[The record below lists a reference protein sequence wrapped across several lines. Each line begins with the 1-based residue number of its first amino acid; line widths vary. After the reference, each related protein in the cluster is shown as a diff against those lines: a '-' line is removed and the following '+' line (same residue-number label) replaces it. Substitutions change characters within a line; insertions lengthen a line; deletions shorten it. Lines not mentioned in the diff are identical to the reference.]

1 VFEIMFNSIA
11 PIFIIV
17 GLAALF
23 ARQFD
28 PDPRALSGV
37 VLYLF
42 IPFLV
47 FNGIAGTEVSGEEVL
62 QIGAMAFGVA
72 IIMVGIG
79 MGIERALGLDKR
91 VGSALILTL
100 LLVNAANYG
109 IPLNTFAFGG
119 DDATLAMRAEERAL
133 IYYVA
138 SVIVSNTLGI
148 YFASRGTV
156 STREALLNIVRVPLI
171 YAAIAGFIVNVG
183 DITLPVALERPFG
196 LLEAAAI
203 PGMLA
208 LLGIQLARASIGSRI
223 GLIAL
228 TSGVKLVVGPVVA
241 IGLAT
246 LLGLEGMTRDVS
258 IVQSSMPTAVIA
270 GVFATQ
276 FRADSEFVTSV
287 ILVSTLASIVTL
299 SVLLSVLI

>member
-1 VFEIMFNSIA
+1 VFEIMFNSIM
-11 PIFIIV
+11 PIFVVV

-23 ARQFD
+23 ARSFN
-28 PDPRALSGV
+28 PDPTALSGV

-47 FNGIAGTEVSGEEVL
+47 FNGIADTQISGSEAL
-62 QIGAMAFGVA
+62 QIGAMAFGISGVMA
-72 IIMVGIG
+72 LIG
-79 MGIERALGLDKR
+79 MGIERALNLDR
-91 VGSALILTL
+91 RTGSALILTL
-100 LLVNAANYG
+100 ILVNAANYG
-109 IPLNTFAFGG
+109 IPLNTFAFG
-119 DDATLAMRAEERAL
+119 DTPERAALAEERAL

-148 YFASRGTV
+148 YFASRGSV

-171 YAAIAGFIVNVG
+171 YAAILGFMVNVAEVT
-183 DITLPVALERPFG
+183 IPVALERPFD
-196 LLEAAAI
+196 LLADAAI

-208 LLGIQLARASIGSRI
+208 LLGIQLARASIRGQI
-223 GLIAL
+223 QLILL
-228 TSGVKLVVGPVVA
+228 TSGVKLIVAPVVA
-241 IGLAT
+241 IILAAV
-246 LLGLEGMTRDVS
+246 LGLTGLTRDVS

-287 ILVSTLASIVTL
+287 ILVSTIASIISL
-299 SVLLSVLI
+299 SVLLTVLI

>member
-1 VFEIMFNSIA
+1 MFEIMFNSIM
-11 PIFIIV
+11 PIFVVV

-23 ARQFD
+23 ARSFN
-28 PDPRALSGV
+28 PDPTALSGV

-47 FNGIAGTEVSGEEVL
+47 FNGIADTQISGSEAL
-62 QIGAMAFGVA
+62 QIGAMAFGISGVMA
-72 IIMVGIG
+72 LIG
-79 MGIERALGLDKR
+79 MGIERALNLDR
-91 VGSALILTL
+91 RTGSALILTL
-100 LLVNAANYG
+100 ILVNAANYG
-109 IPLNTFAFGG
+109 IPLNTFAFG
-119 DDATLAMRAEERAL
+119 DTPERAALAEERAL

-148 YFASRGTV
+148 YFASRGSV

-171 YAAIAGFIVNVG
+171 YAAILGFMVNVAEVT
-183 DITLPVALERPFG
+183 IPVALERPFD
-196 LLEAAAI
+196 LLADAAI

-208 LLGIQLARASIGSRI
+208 LLGIQLARASIRGQI
-223 GLIAL
+223 QLILL
-228 TSGVKLVVGPVVA
+228 TSGVKLIVAPVVA
-241 IGLAT
+241 IILAAV
-246 LLGLEGMTRDVS
+246 LGLTGLTRDVS

-287 ILVSTLASIVTL
+287 ILVSTIASIISL
-299 SVLLSVLI
+299 SVLLTVLI